1 MEDTAKTKQ
10 ETGNLSAKFKQFIAT
25 HAGIWQFIK
34 FSLMSSIAA
43 VVEITSFLLLNS
55 LILKSLNTQAV
66 DWFVFHYNPNTT
78 GGMGT
83 MVAFLISTTLAQI
96 VAFIA
101 NRKKTFNA
109 NNNLAFSVTVYS
121 IMMVMIILVQTWS
134 GPIIV
139 EWMDGFIHNSD
150 ISGLLSK
157 LLWMFISFLIIFP
170 MSKYVIMRKVDK
182 TEERQNDDAAP
193 QEEPIEPQS

>member
-1 MEDTAKTKQ
+1 MEDSAKTKKA
-10 ETGNLSAKFKQFIAT
+10 TGSLPEKFKQFISQ

-43 VVEITSFLLLNS
+43 VVEITSFMLLNS
-55 LILKSLNTQAV
+55 LILKSLNNQAV
-66 DWFVFHYNPNTT
+66 DWFVFHYNPDTT
-78 GGMGT
+78 GGLGT
-83 MVAFLISTTLAQI
+83 MVAFLVSTTLAQI

-109 NNNLAFSVTVYS
+109 NNNLAFSITVYS
-121 IMMVMIILVQTWS
+121 IMMVTIILVQTWS
-134 GPIIV
+134 GPILV
-139 EWMDGFIHNSD
+139 EWMDSIIHNSD

-182 TEERQNDDAAP
+182 EEEQSEDATP
-193 QEEPIEPQS
+193 QEEPIEPQT